1 MDGLSIRQGQ
11 NLINTGRTA
20 SELRASDFAPQG
32 SQNGITS
39 PAGVGNS
46 SSGVGGVGGVSG
58 PGSFQNVLRNAIN
71 ETNALQKSADVK
83 VQELATGKTTNIPE
97 VMMQV
102 EKADIALR
110 LMTQVRNKIIDAYHD
125 IMKMQV

>member
-11 NLINTGRTA
+11 NLLNTGKTA
-20 SELRASDFAPQG
+20 SEIRANDFAPQP
-32 SQNGITS
+32 SQ
-39 PAGVGNS
+39 
-46 SSGVGGVGGVSG
+46 GGVAANSGGA
-58 PGSFQNVLRNAIN
+58 GSFQNVLRDAIN
-71 ETNALQKSADVK
+71 QTNELQKTADVK

-110 LMTQVRNKIIDAYHD
+110 LMTQVRNKVIDAYQE
-125 IMKMQV
+125 IMRMQV

>member
-11 NLINTGRTA
+11 SLLNTGNTT
-20 SELRASDFAPQG
+20 SETRASDFAPQ
-32 SQNGITS
+32 
-39 PAGVGNS
+39 S
-46 SSGVGGVGGVSG
+46 SMPTDGG
-58 PGSFQNVLRNAIN
+58 GSFKNVLRDAIN

-110 LMTQVRNKIIDAYHD
+110 LMTQVRNKIIDAYQEV
-125 IMKMQV
+125 MKMQV